1 MKRKIKMPPSRTHGQ
16 NRNYVCLLC
25 FTKPLKVELNKNIW
39 VIQGVQL
46 ERIHK
51 FFMSNYDPDDQEYPN
66 GVCNNCKTKLLKY
79 EQADIKAKAENKCL
93 EVSALPKLPDI
104 VDYPSFQFPRV
115 GTRSS
120 EVSELKDLTNCSCEI
135 CKVALSN
142 PSQVWKIRGS

>member
-1 MKRKIKMPPSRTHGQ
+1 MSKGHSMQPRTHGE

-66 GVCNNCKTKLLKY
+66 GVCNN
-79 EQADIKAKAENKCL
+79 
-93 EVSALPKLPDI
+93 
-104 VDYPSFQFPRV
+104 
-115 GTRSS
+115 
-120 EVSELKDLTNCSCEI
+120 
-135 CKVALSN
+135 
-142 PSQVWKIRGS
+142 